1 MARALPPNPDASA
14 AEVRFRFSSNPSEHP
29 WFRKR
34 LPTRER

>member
-1 MARALPPNPDASA
+1 MARALRPNLDACA
-14 AEVRFRFSSNPSEHP
+14 AAMRFRFSSNPNEHP